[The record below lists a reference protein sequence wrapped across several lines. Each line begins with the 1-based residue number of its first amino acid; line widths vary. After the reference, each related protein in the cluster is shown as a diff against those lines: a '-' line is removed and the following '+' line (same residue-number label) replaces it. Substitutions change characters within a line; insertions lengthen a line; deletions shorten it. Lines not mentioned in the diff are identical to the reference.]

1 MKTVI
6 SPTLKTSSFSEALHI
21 KLYREVNIIFTT
33 FNNCLMKTFIRKFGI
48 LAIAFVIGNL
58 FFVIN
63 VAGQITQQQP
73 WVKAYDQVSGTGTT
87 TSFAITNGSNR
98 ILIVGVTASVTETTG
113 SSTITN
119 PTITYGAV
127 PLTMATGDG
136 TTNARMHTWLYYL
149 KSNAVMDNT
158 SRQLS
163 VTISGTTLSNMTV
176 YYSVFAGVNQ
186 IPSSYTVGNGLSNTS
201 GSGPAQLSSPMTVGA
216 NEQAVYISS
225 IYDRGATTIPGYTI
239 NTNWTSGGNNSGTNT
254 SGGNT
259 AWKSEVA
266 KRTTIPATSTTDAAG
281 TSAITPTGNIRWA
294 MSAMSLP
301 MAAPTLPTITT
312 FLPTNACSSSGQ
324 SVTITGTN
332 FTGATAVTFNGVSS
346 TFIFNN
352 ATQITATLPAGAT
365 TGKIGVT
372 TPSGSV
378 LSSSN
383 FTVFSPVATVSTHTN
398 VSCYA
403 GTDGTITIL
412 ASDGTAP
419 YQFSVD
425 NGVTYTTGSN
435 PNPYTYGGLSAN
447 VPYKIRIIDNNTCQS
462 PAIN

>member
-1 MKTVI
+1 
-6 SPTLKTSSFSEALHI
+6 
-21 KLYREVNIIFTT
+21 
-33 FNNCLMKTFIRKFGI
+33 
-48 LAIAFVIGNL
+48 
-58 FFVIN
+58 
-63 VAGQITQQQP
+63 
-73 WVKAYDQVSGTGTT
+73 
-87 TSFAITNGSNR
+87 
-98 ILIVGVTASVTETTG
+98 
-113 SSTITN
+113 
-119 PTITYGAV
+119 
-127 PLTMATGDG
+127 MATGDG
-136 TTNARMHTWLYYL
+136 ATSARMHTWLYYL

-225 IYDRGATTIPGYTI
+225 IYDRGATTIPVYTI

-254 SGGNT
+254 TGGNT
-259 AWKSEVA
+259 AWKSEVT
-266 KRTTIPATSTTDAAG
+266 KRTTIPTTSTTDAAA

-301 MAAPTLPTITT
+301 MAAPSLPTITT
-312 FLPTNACSSSGQ
+312 FSPISACSGSGT
-324 SVTITGTN
+324 SVVITGTN
-332 FTGATAVTFNGVSS
+332 YTGATSVTFNGVASS
-346 TFIFNN
+346 FTVNS

-365 TGKIGVT
+365 TGKIAVT

-378 LSSSN
+378 TSSSD
-383 FTVFSPVATVSTHTN
+383 FTVYSPSATVPTHTN

-403 GTDGTITIL
+403 GIDGTITIL
-412 ASDGTAP
+412 ASGGTAP

-425 NGVTYTTGSN
+425 NGGTYTTGSN

-447 VPYKIRIIDNNTCQS
+447 VPYKIRIIDTNGCQS